1 MNTHERWLV
10 LGKTHTG
17 KSTFAKREVEQLVR
31 DHRVVAIDVTDEWSQ
46 KGRVRDG
53 VDLGPLKDRMTVAE
67 LGRRPDVL
75 LKPKLSLAIV
85 PDQQTSVSAAR
96 AFELTVRLLKLCP
109 LPVVLVLDEAHVWAK
124 HVDALYCDAA
134 TIGRHWG
141 GGVALIS
148 CSQRAVRVP
157 LTVRSQSSRI
167 VTFRQDE
174 PPDVDGLALKTGR
187 PFAEA
192 AARLPAHE
200 FLEWTDSAA
209 PTTTA
214 APPAAPGA

>member
-1 MNTHERWLV
+1 MKTHERWLV

-17 KSTFAKREVEQLVR
+17 KSTFAKREVTALVR
-31 DHRVVAIDVTDEWSQ
+31 GHRVVAIDLTDEWSQ
-46 KGRVRDG
+46 KGRARDE
-53 VDLGPLKDRMTVAE
+53 VDLGPLKDRLTVAQ
-67 LGRRPDVL
+67 LRARPEQL
-75 LKPKLSLAIV
+75 LKPRLSLAVV
-85 PDQQTSVSAAR
+85 PDQQTSQSAAR
-96 AFELTVRLLKLCP
+96 AFELVVRLLKLCP

-134 TIGRHWG
+134 TVGRHWG
-141 GGVALIS
+141 GGIALIS

-192 AARLPAHE
+192 ASRLPPHE
-200 FLEWTDSAA
+200 FLEWRDSAA
-209 PTTTA
+209 PTE
-214 APPAAPGA
+214 APPLEH